1 MRRINPSAF
10 TVAKRGTS
18 REINRQIT
26 LNLIRVKQ
34 PISRAELARLMGMRR
49 GAVTLLINE
58 LIEAGLV
65 CEGAKGES
73 RRGRRPQHLY
83 IDSRKRCVVAVDIRA
98 SRTFVMVTDLLGHPQ
113 LNVASFPSELDP
125 ERLAQD
131 LVGRV
136 EQLLREHPEVGVCQ
150 GWGVAVPGILDRDGG
165 RVRNAPT
172 LGWRDVDLRGLLERV
187 TAQPITM
194 ENSCKA
200 CALGQVWAVREDMPV
215 DGTLVFVSV
224 SDGVGVGIVIDG
236 RLVRGA
242 HNIAGEFGHVSLN
255 SEGPRC
261 SCGANGCWEAYVS
274 NLATLTRYLGRERAG
289 PIYTEALTVDDI
301 IGCARAGDARAL
313 DALETTARYLGRG
326 LALIIKALDPRR
338 ILVGGEITSAWD
350 FLEPV
355 VMKSMGENALIPDLL
370 RTEVVAVPADE
381 HPRLRGAA
389 ALVCAPAF
397 AAPVVA

>member
-10 TVAKRGTS
+10 KVAKRGTS

-34 PISRAELARLMGMRR
+34 PISRAELARMMGMRR

-58 LIEAGLV
+58 LIEGGLV
-65 CEGAKGES
+65 REGAKGQS

-98 SRTFVMVTDLLGHPQ
+98 SRTFVMVADLLGHPQ
-113 LNVASFPSELDP
+113 LNVTSVPSERDP
-125 ERLAQD
+125 RRLVD
-131 LVGRV
+131 ELVGRV
-136 EQLLREHPEVGVCQ
+136 GQMLREHPEVGECQ
-150 GWGVAVPGILDRDGG
+150 GWGIAVPGILERDGG
-165 RVRNAPT
+165 RVLNAPT
-172 LGWRDVDLRGLLERV
+172 LGWRDVDLGGLLAKA
-187 TAQPITM
+187 TTQPIFM

-200 CALGQVWAVREDMPV
+200 CALGQVWAVREDVPV

-255 SEGPRC
+255 AEGPRC
-261 SCGANGCWEAYVS
+261 SCGANGCWEAYIS

-289 PIYTEALTVDDI
+289 PIYTEALTVEDI

-313 DALETTARYLGRG
+313 DALETTWA
-326 LALIIKALDPRR
+326 
-338 ILVGGEITSAWD
+338 GGW
-350 FLEPV
+350 L
-355 VMKSMGENALIPDLL
+355 
-370 RTEVVAVPADE
+370 
-381 HPRLRGAA
+381 
-389 ALVCAPAF
+389 
-397 AAPVVA
+397 

>member
-1 MRRINPSAF
+1 
-10 TVAKRGTS
+10 
-18 REINRQIT
+18 
-26 LNLIRVKQ
+26 
-34 PISRAELARLMGMRR
+34 
-49 GAVTLLINE
+49 
-58 LIEAGLV
+58 
-65 CEGAKGES
+65 
-73 RRGRRPQHLY
+73 
-83 IDSRKRCVVAVDIRA
+83 
-98 SRTFVMVTDLLGHPQ
+98 LGHPQ
-113 LNVASFPSELDP
+113 LNVMSFPSELDP
-125 ERLAQD
+125 QRLAQE

-136 EQLLREHPEVGVCQ
+136 ERLLSEHPEVGACQ
-150 GWGVAVPGILDRDGG
+150 GWGVAVPGILERDTG

-172 LGWRDVDLRGLLERV
+172 LGWRDVDLRGLLARA
-187 TAQPITM
+187 TAQPVFM

-200 CALGQVWAVREDMPV
+200 CALAQVWAVREDVPV

-236 RLVRGA
+236 RLVRGT
-242 HNIAGEFGHVSLN
+242 HNIAGEFGHVTLN
-255 SEGPRC
+255 AEGPRC
-261 SCGANGCWEAYVS
+261 SCGANGCWEAYIS
-274 NLATLTRYLGRERAG
+274 NLATLTRYLGIERAG

-338 ILVGGEITSAWD
+338 IIVGGEITSAWD

-355 VMKSMGENALIPDLL
+355 VMKSMGENALIPDLVT
-370 RTEVVAVPADE
+370 TEVVTVPADE